1 MFAELVAH
9 PEVEEHLTLAS
20 PVGFLALHGGL
31 EPGTAEVA
39 KEAAAVSRASLYAV
53 VQPGHLNWHVPAH
66 TITPHDAPALAAF
79 LDHVDVVVSL
89 HGYRRSDLGMT
100 VLVGGCN
107 RVLATRLGRELRAA
121 LPDYEVLDELTQIPA
136 ELRGVH
142 PGNPV
147 NRSRGGGVQL
157 ELPHPV
163 RSIGPFR
170 DATFRGHTS
179 ALVAALA
186 RFADTTAA

>member
-1 MFAELVAH
+1 MFAELVTH

-31 EPGTAEVA
+31 EPGTDEVA
-39 KEAAAVSRASLYAV
+39 QEAAAASGASLYAV
-53 VQPGHLNWHVPAH
+53 VQPGHLKWHVPAH

-79 LDHVDVVVSL
+79 LEHVDVVVSL

-100 VLVGGCN
+100 VLVGGYN
-107 RVLATRLGRELRAA
+107 RALAIRLGHELRAA
-121 LPDYEVLDELTQIPA
+121 LPDYEVLDDLARIPA

-142 PGNPV
+142 PDNPV

-170 DATFRGHTS
+170 DATYRGHTS
-179 ALVAALA
+179 ALIAALA
-186 RFADTTAA
+186 GFASAAA